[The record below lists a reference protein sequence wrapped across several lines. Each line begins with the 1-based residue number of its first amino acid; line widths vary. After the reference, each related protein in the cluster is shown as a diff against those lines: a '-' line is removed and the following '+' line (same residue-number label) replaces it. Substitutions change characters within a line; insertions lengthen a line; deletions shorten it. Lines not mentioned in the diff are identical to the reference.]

1 MSRAFYKTHRTLT
14 SNNIRNSFI
23 EYFCKNHGHK
33 FIKSSSVVPLCDP
46 TVPFVNAG
54 MNQFK
59 GVFLGV
65 VEPPCARAV
74 NSQKC
79 VRVGGKHNDLELVGM
94 DGHHHTF
101 FEMLGNWSFGDYYKK
116 EACQM
121 AWDLLLGPFRLKP
134 EDLLVTYFGG
144 DVVIG
149 LQEDRECRDI
159 WRSLGVPAS
168 RLQAR
173 GAADNFW
180 EMGATGPCG
189 ACTELHYVG
198 TDGSLT
204 EIWNLVF
211 IDCNR
216 EGDGSVKRLRRQHV
230 DTGMGLERI
239 AALLQGVHS
248 NYDTDL
254 FRPLMDAIHRNSK
267 GVPAYSGCYGADAA
281 LDQAYRRLAD
291 HARMV
296 SVCLADDVFPV
307 ASLNLKQ
314 IMRKSFKICT
324 DVFQNP
330 QLLNQ
335 LYSEVAS
342 SLGDT
347 YPELITKQ
355 NDANLII
362 DHERESYAKLR
373 ADLKKKW
380 KGLVQKYPEVESL
393 ADIELA
399 GFPLGYTD
407 FKEKMSKINSATIP
421 GEIVFKLYDTHGF
434 PENVIE
440 RIAKLNNLDIDKKAF
455 WKLLTE
461 HKSKHKTAF
470 KERAQ
475 KGLAFDDIIDRLLKS
490 NIKRTDDTY
499 KYNYLYENNEVRFE
513 PLQCDLVAIVNEDGE
528 WIDFLDPCETSP
540 YYLVTDRTNFFCEEG
555 GQEAD
560 TGVIRISD
568 DVYMKVEKVFK
579 VRDFVFHKGHFVVNR
594 SGGRCYVRCG
604 AGAGARAEVCGARR
618 LRLMQHH
625 TATHL
630 LHAALR
636 RLLPRTALC
645 QTGAAVSPAGLALT
659 LTLYGDKLTQE
670 VLLHAEELVR
680 SAIRSDAPVRT
691 RVVDSVRLAQE
702 GGALRVPGE
711 AYPERGL
718 RLVSCEAPGLDSREL
733 CCGTHAPSAG
743 LLREFCVTAVRG
755 AGSNA
760 PTVHALAGDAAL
772 QAHELFCHTEYLCE
786 VAQLTEAGRVRR
798 EAGEARRRLAALCG
812 AKPLARAAACLQ
824 RLQRLEAQPD
834 TRTHTDTDTD
844 TDTDAVLQRL
854 AEAEVAEAMCE
865 ARREGRTFAV
875 HFVRSS
881 YLLSGEA
888 TAAALAAAPAAPAL
902 PALPAL
908 LLACSAGVHSANVVK
923 VEYCVA
929 GESDHVRAA
938 GAGRDAGRHQVR
950 AGERARP
957 RPGPRPRPARPGPSA
972 QLVSPQPALNCT

>member
-1 MSRAFYKTHRTLT
+1 MYRLPITNKTPHAFYKIHRTLT
-14 SNNIRNSFI
+14 SNSIRNSFI

-79 VRVGGKHNDLELVGM
+79 VRVGGKHNDLEVVGM

-173 GAADNFW
+173 GASDNFW

-198 TDGSLT
+198 ADGSLT

-230 DTGMGLERI
+230 DTGMGLERV

-267 GVPAYSGCYGADAA
+267 GVGAYSGSYEPDAA

-291 HARMV
+291 HARML

-330 QLLNQ
+330 QLLNR
-335 LYSEVAS
+335 LYAEVAS

-347 YPELITKQ
+347 YPELIAKQ

-373 ADLKKKW
+373 ADLRKKW
-380 KGLVQKYPEVESL
+380 KGLVQKYPEVETL

-399 GFPLGYTD
+399 GFPLGYTE
-407 FKEKMSKINSATIP
+407 FKETMSKMKCATIP

-434 PENVIE
+434 PEDVIQ
-440 RIAKLNNLDIDKKAF
+440 RIATLNNVDIDKRGF
-455 WKLLTE
+455 WNLLAR

-475 KGLAFDDIIDRLLKS
+475 KELAFDNIIDRLLKS
-490 NIKRTDDTY
+490 NITRTDDAY
-499 KYNYLYENNEVRFE
+499 KYHYLYENNEVLFQ
-513 PLQCDLVAIVNEDGE
+513 PLQCNLVAIVNEDGE
-528 WIDFLDPCETSP
+528 WIDFLDPCETAP

-560 TGVIRISD
+560 TGLLTISD
-568 DVYMKVEKVFK
+568 HVYMKVEKVFK

-604 AGAGARAEVCGARR
+604 VGAGVGVRAEVCGARR

-645 QTGAAVSPAGLALT
+645 QTGAAVTPAGLALT
-659 LTLYGDKLTQE
+659 LALYGDKLTHQ
-670 VLLHAEELVR
+670 VLLDAEELVR
-680 SAIRSDAPVRT
+680 AAIRSDAPVCT
-691 RVVDSVRLAQE
+691 RVVDGAWWGGGGG
-702 GGALRVPGE
+702 GGA
-711 AYPERGL
+711 
-718 RLVSCEAPGLDSREL
+718 APLG
-733 CCGTHAPSAG
+733 
-743 LLREFCVTAVRG
+743 
-755 AGSNA
+755 
-760 PTVHALAGDAAL
+760 
-772 QAHELFCHTEYLCE
+772 
-786 VAQLTEAGRVRR
+786 
-798 EAGEARRRLAALCG
+798 
-812 AKPLARAAACLQ
+812 RAAACLQ
-824 RLQRLEAQPD
+824 TLRRLEAQPD
-834 TRTHTDTDTD
+834 T
-844 TDTDAVLQRL
+844 DTDADTDADTDGVLHNVCTAGRRL
-854 AEAEVAEAMCE
+854 AEAEVAEAVCE
-865 ARREGRTFAV
+865 ARRAGRRFAV

-881 YLLSGEA
+881 YLLSGEG

-902 PALPAL
+902 SALPVL
-908 LLACSAGVHSANVVK
+908 LLACSAGVLRASASVPQ
-923 VEYCVA
+923 VA
-929 GESDHVRAA
+929 R
-938 GAGRDAGRHQVR
+938 RR
-950 AGERARP
+950 
-957 RPGPRPRPARPGPSA
+957 
-972 QLVSPQPALNCT
+972 